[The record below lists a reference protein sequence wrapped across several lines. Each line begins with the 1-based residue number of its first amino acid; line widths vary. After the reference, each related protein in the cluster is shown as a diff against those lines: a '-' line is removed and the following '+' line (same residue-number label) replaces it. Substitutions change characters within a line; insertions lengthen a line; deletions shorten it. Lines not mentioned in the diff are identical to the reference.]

1 MDGINKSWPL
11 GILESLCESR
21 MGFIGAELFELHRSI
36 QVTKIGSTSHQQS
49 SMVWVLQ
56 ISPLKKKSPPFTY
69 KKVLLKITNVEGSQ
83 VGFYKAWGLSVAQ
96 SDSKQVCL
104 GRKVGVTPPSSVQI
118 IGLLPPS
125 NLPPRG

>member
-36 QVTKIGSTSHQQS
+36 QVTKNGSTSHQQS

-56 ISPLKKKSPPFTY
+56 ISPPFTY

-104 GRKVGVTPPSSVQI
+104 GRKVGVTPLSSVQI